1 VIVESFIMIE
11 FWHSCLGIALHCRG
25 VICEMHSVGWTKVLV
40 CSFYP
45 ASNKSTYLDLIRAS

>member
-1 VIVESFIMIE
+1 MIE

-45 ASNKSTYLDLIRAS
+45 ASNKSTYLDLFVRVENCE